1 MEASPTSSASPDL
14 AGTPCR
20 HGVSAPTNT
29 APRKEFAPCRPC
41 RQRNTKRRPQRGRD
55 WRRQAGCCTADLTL
69 FFHPVNERG
78 PQRQRRIARA
88 KRVCAHCPV
97 LVQCRTHA
105 LTARE
110 PFGIWGGTSEE
121 ERNTILGRGRSR
133 LQAAASHCS
142 A

>member
-1 MEASPTSSASPDL
+1 MPALPTAK
-14 AGTPCR
+14 
-20 HGVSAPTNT
+20 HQAPTT
-29 APRKEFAPCRPC
+29 AE
-41 RQRNTKRRPQRGRD
+41 GRD
-55 WRRQAGCCTADLTL
+55 WRRQAGCRTADLTL

-133 LQAAASHCS
+133 PQAAASHCS